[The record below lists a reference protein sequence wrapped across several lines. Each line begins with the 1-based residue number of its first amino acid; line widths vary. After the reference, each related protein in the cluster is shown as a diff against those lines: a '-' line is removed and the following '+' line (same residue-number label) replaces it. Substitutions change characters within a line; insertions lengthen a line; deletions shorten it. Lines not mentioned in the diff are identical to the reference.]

1 MRYKGKEVQ
10 VETQYVPCDL
20 CGSEVCTVL
29 WDKTEREK
37 AGALRS
43 VVIRDAEGNI
53 IQGRNVMCKRCGL
66 VYVNSRMTKAS
77 LDKFYAED
85 YRKIYGGGGS
95 IEAEKRH
102 ARMAYQ
108 FIKEI
113 PGSHLDIGCSTGQLI
128 RMTGGYGIEPNAEY
142 CEVAQ
147 KAGRNVTN
155 CTIEDYDPGIK
166 FDVITMTNAL
176 EHVANP
182 STVLT
187 KIHDLL
193 SDDGHVLISVP
204 NLLNTHLNIPVDA
217 FLSNAHL
224 YNFTPATLHMMMGKT
239 GLKTVEAHLIPEEMG
254 EKVYILAQKGEPV
267 EIVFNDNIAKR
278 YEYTKRFLQ
287 LADEM
292 FMLKHIL
299 SGGIR

>member
-1 MRYKGKEVQ
+1 MKEVN
-10 VETQYVPCDL
+10 CDL
-20 CGSEVCTVL
+20 CGSDECAVL
-29 WDKTEREK
+29 WDKAEREK
-37 AGALRS
+37 AGILRS

-66 VYVNSRMTKAS
+66 VYVNPRMSKAE
-77 LDKFYAED
+77 LDQFYAED
-85 YRKIYGGGGS
+85 YRKIYRS
-95 IEAEKRH
+95 SSSLAAERRH
-102 ARMAYQ
+102 AETAFRLIRHLLPA
-108 FIKEI
+108 EC
-113 PGSHLDIGCSTGQLI
+113 LDIGCSTGQLVEL
-128 RMTGGYGIEPNAEY
+128 TKGKGIEPNAEY
-142 CEVAQ
+142 CE
-147 KAGRNVTN
+147 KAKSTGLSVEN
-155 CTIEDYDPGIK
+155 CIIEDYDPGIK
-166 FDVITMTNAL
+166 FDIITMTNAL
-176 EHVANP
+176 EHVFGP
-182 STVLT
+182 TEVLT

-193 SDDGHVLISVP
+193 SDGGHVLISVP